1 MSPEWRRDDYTI
13 STDPERLDMG
23 AIHRFLSEES
33 YWAAGVT
40 LQRVERSIANSI
52 PFGLYDSTG
61 ALAGFARV
69 VTDRTIFGWV
79 CDVFVLPEH
88 RGRHLGVWLMESVLS
103 HPDLQDLRQWML
115 GTADAHGLYA
125 RFGFE
130 PPDNPNRYLRIRREE
145 RDISG
150 A

>member
-1 MSPEWRRDDYTI
+1 MSLEWRRDGYTI
-13 STDPERLDMG
+13 STDPARLDLE
-23 AIHRFLSEES
+23 AIHRFLNQDS
-33 YWAAGVT
+33 YWATGVT
-40 LQRVERSIANSI
+40 RERVERSIANSI
-52 PFGLYDSTG
+52 PFGMYDADG
-61 ALAGFARV
+61 VLAGFARV

-79 CDVFVLPEH
+79 CDVFVLPPH
-88 RGRHLGVWLMESVLS
+88 RGRHLGVWLMETVLS
-103 HPDLQDLRQWML
+103 HPELQDLRQWML

-125 RFGFE
+125 KFGFE